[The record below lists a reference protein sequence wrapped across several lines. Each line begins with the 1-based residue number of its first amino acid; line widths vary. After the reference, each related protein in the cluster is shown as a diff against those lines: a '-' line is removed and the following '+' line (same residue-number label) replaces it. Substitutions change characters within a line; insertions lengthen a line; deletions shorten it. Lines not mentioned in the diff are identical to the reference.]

1 MANPQDELEALRAQV
16 ASLTA
21 RVHRLEQSARIE
33 PQPTSGTTAAATP
46 PISPSPIQGATAEQP
61 PISVSREDTERRAF
75 PMQPPQPPM
84 PRIPARPDAAVP
96 KFAQAAQRS
105 SEDMEGTIGKLWLNR
120 IGIIAIL
127 IGVAY
132 FLKYAFDSGW
142 IGPGGRVAIGL
153 LAGIAVV
160 VWSEAFRRKGSV
172 AFSYSLK
179 AIGIGIL
186 YLSLWAAS
194 QYFHLIPSSV
204 AFVAMIL
211 VTASTITLALTQD
224 AEILAV
230 YAMIGGFS
238 TPAMVSTGENHEI
251 VLFSYVALLDLAVL
265 AMVAMKPWRRIVWGA
280 LLGTAIMYI
289 GWAAEFYDSSERTV
303 TVLFASA
310 FFAIFAMIPLLTPL
324 TRSRWHRGFS
334 ITLTALPLVNGA
346 AFFLA
351 LFAMYDR
358 ESVTLT
364 WYALALAAVY
374 LLLSSQFKRRVDSEP
389 EVVKTVNLLHV
400 AVAIVFITIAI
411 PLKLDAYWITIGW
424 LVESAVLLFVGVK
437 SDAHFLR
444 IFAGCTLALG
454 VCRLLFFDNFHTETL
469 VFNARFATFLVAIA
483 IMAGIVAAG
492 ERYGSESEMP
502 FVKLA
507 GIALNLLALVAL
519 TSEANDYFN
528 RQIMELYR
536 HRTVTA
542 YEAARQLEI
551 ARDFSF
557 SAIWILYGAA
567 LMVIGFWKR
576 SAFIRWQAM
585 VLVAVTIGK
594 VFLYDSRELQQI
606 YRILSFIALGV
617 MLMTIS
623 YAYHRDWFK
632 LSPRRR
638 DGGAEQETSA

>member
-21 RVHRLEQSARIE
+21 RVHRLEQSARTQ
-33 PQPTSGTTAAATP
+33 PQVTEAVATP
-46 PISPSPIQGATAEQP
+46 PAITRTPEQP
-61 PISVSREDTERRAF
+61 PITVSREDTARQAT
-75 PMQPPQPPM
+75 PTPPPPM
-84 PRIPARPDAAVP
+84 PLPLHVPPRPNVAAP
-96 KFAQAAQRS
+96 KIAHPTPRS
-105 SEDMEGTIGKLWLNR
+105 SESLEGTIGKLWLNR
-120 IGIIAIL
+120 IGIVAIL

-160 VWSEAFRRKGSV
+160 VWSESFRSKGSA

-179 AIGIGIL
+179 AVGIGIL

-194 QYFHLIPSSV
+194 QYFHLIPASV

-238 TPAMVSTGENHEI
+238 TPGLVSTGENHEI
-251 VLFSYVALLDLAVL
+251 VLFSYVVLLDLAIL
-265 AMVAMKPWRRIVWGA
+265 AMVAFKPWRRIVWGA
-280 LLGTAIMYI
+280 MLGTAVMYV
-289 GWAAEFYDSSERTV
+289 GWSAEYYDSSERTV
-303 TVLFASA
+303 TVLFASI
-310 FFAIFAMIPLLTPL
+310 FFAIFALAPLLTPL
-324 TRSRWHRGFS
+324 SHSRWHSGMS
-334 ITLTALPLVNGA
+334 ITLMLLPLVNGA
-346 AFFLA
+346 GYFLA
-351 LFAMYDR
+351 LFVMYDR
-358 ESVTLT
+358 ETVTLT

-374 LLLSSQFKRRVDSEP
+374 LVLSSQFKRRVDSDP
-389 EVVKTVNLLHV
+389 NVVKTVNLLHV
-400 AVAIVFITIAI
+400 AVAIAFITVAI
-411 PLKLDAYWITIGW
+411 PLKLDAHWITIGW
-424 LVESAVLLFVGVK
+424 LIESAVLLFVAVK

-454 VCRLLFFDNFHTETL
+454 VCRLLFFDNFNVQTL
-469 VFNARFATFLVAIA
+469 IFNARFATFLVAIA
-483 IMAGIVAAG
+483 ILAGIVAAG
-492 ERYGSESEMP
+492 EHYGSEREMP

-507 GIALNLLALVAL
+507 GIALNVLALVAL
-519 TSEANDYFN
+519 TSEANGYFS
-528 RQIMELYR
+528 RQITAIYQ
-536 HRTVTA
+536 HRNM
-542 YEAARQLEI
+542 YEATRQLEI

-585 VLVAVTIGK
+585 VLLAVTIGK

-617 MLMTIS
+617 MLMAVS

-632 LSPRRR
+632 LSPRKSGRT
-638 DGGAEQETSA
+638 EQETA

>member
-33 PQPTSGTTAAATP
+33 PQITSGTTAATAPPPGP
-46 PISPSPIQGATAEQP
+46 PITRSPAEQT
-61 PISVSREDTERRAF
+61 PINISREDTERREF
-75 PMQPPQPPM
+75 PLQPPPPM
-84 PRIPARPDAAVP
+84 PQIPARPNVAAP
-96 KFAQAAQRS
+96 NSTQAAQYS
-105 SEDMEGTIGKLWLNR
+105 PENLEGTIGKLWLNR
-120 IGIIAIL
+120 IGIVAIL

-153 LAGIAVV
+153 IAGIAVV
-160 VWSEAFRRKGSV
+160 VWSEAFRRKGSA

-179 AIGIGIL
+179 AVGIGIL

-194 QYFHLIPSSV
+194 QYFHLVPASV

-238 TPAMVSTGENHEI
+238 TPALVSTGENHEI
-251 VLFSYVALLDLAVL
+251 ILFSYVLLLDLAIL
-265 AMVAMKPWRRIVWGA
+265 AMVSFKPWRRIVWGA
-280 LLGTAIMYI
+280 MLGTAIMYI
-289 GWAAEFYDSSERTV
+289 GWAAQFYDSSERPV

-310 FFAIFAMIPLLTPL
+310 FFAVFALVPLLTPL
-324 TRSRWHRGFS
+324 TRSRWHRGMS
-334 ITLTALPLVNGA
+334 ITLTLLPLVNGA

-358 ESVTLT
+358 ETITLT

-374 LLLSSQFKRRVDSEP
+374 LLLSSQFKRRVGSEP
-389 EVVKTVNLLHV
+389 DVAKTVSLLHV
-400 AVAIVFITIAI
+400 AVAIAFITIAI
-411 PLKLDAYWITIGW
+411 PLKLDAHWITIGW
-424 LVESAVLLFVGVK
+424 LIESAVLLFVAVK
-437 SDAHFLR
+437 SEAHFLR

-454 VCRLLFFDNFHTETL
+454 VCRLLFIDNFHVQTL

-492 ERYGSESEMP
+492 ERFASEREMP

-507 GIALNLLALVAL
+507 GIALNLLALWAL
-519 TSEANDYFN
+519 TLEANDYFQ
-528 RQIMELYR
+528 RQMNALYLR
-536 HRTVTA
+536 NYPWANLRDL
-542 YEAARQLEI
+542 QI
-551 ARDFSF
+551 GRDFIF
-557 SAIWILYGAA
+557 SAIWIVYGAA
-567 LMVIGFWKR
+567 LMVVGFWKR
-576 SAFIRWQAM
+576 TAFIRWQAI
-585 VLVAVTIGK
+585 VLLAVTIGK
-594 VFLYDSRELQQI
+594 VFLYDSRELQQV
-606 YRILSFIALGV
+606 YRILSFIGLGV
-617 MLMTIS
+617 ALMAIS

-632 LSPRRR
+632 LSPRKS
-638 DGGAEQETSA
+638 GSGQETSS

>member
-1 MANPQDELEALRAQV
+1 MANPQDELEVLRAQM

-33 PQPTSGTTAAATP
+33 PQTISGTAATP
-46 PISPSPIQGATAEQP
+46 TPPPP
-61 PISVSREDTERRAF
+61 PITRAPAEEVQIRILREEAERG
-75 PMQPPQPPM
+75 PVPPPPM
-84 PRIPARPDAAVP
+84 PNMPPRPNVAVP
-96 KFAQAAQRS
+96 KFAQVEQRS
-105 SEDMEGTIGKLWLNR
+105 SEDLEGTIGKLWLNR
-120 IGIIAIL
+120 IGIVAIL

-132 FLKYAFDSGW
+132 FLKYAFDIGW
-142 IGPGGRVAIGL
+142 IGKQGRVAIGL

-160 VWSEAFRRKGSV
+160 VWSESFRRKGSA

-179 AIGIGIL
+179 AVGIGIL

-194 QYFHLIPSSV
+194 QYFHLVPASA

-238 TPAMVSTGENHEI
+238 TPALVSTGENHEI
-251 VLFSYVALLDLAVL
+251 ILFSYVLLLDLAIL
-265 AMVAMKPWRRIVWGA
+265 AMVAYKPWRRIVWGA
-280 LLGTAIMYI
+280 MLGTGVMYI
-289 GWAAEFYDSSERTV
+289 GWAAQFYDSSERAV

-310 FFAIFAMIPLLTPL
+310 FFAVFALVPLLTPL
-324 TRSRWHRGFS
+324 TRSRWHPGMS
-334 ITLTALPLVNGA
+334 ITLTLLPLVNGGA
-346 AFFLA
+346 YFLA
-351 LFAMYDR
+351 LYAMYDR
-358 ESVTLT
+358 ETVTLT

-374 LLLSSQFKRRVDSEP
+374 LLLSSQFRRRVDSEP
-389 EVVKTVNLLHV
+389 DVVKTVNLLHV
-400 AVAIVFITIAI
+400 AVAITFITVAI
-411 PLKLDAYWITIGW
+411 PLKLDAHWITIGW
-424 LVESAVLLFVGVK
+424 LIESAVLLFVGVK

-454 VCRLLFFDNFHTETL
+454 VCRLLFFDNFHTQTL

-492 ERYGSESEMP
+492 ERYGSEREMP

-507 GIALNLLALVAL
+507 GVALNLLALVAL
-519 TSEANDYFN
+519 TGEANDYFT
-528 RQIMELYR
+528 R
-536 HRTVTA
+536 HIAET
-542 YEAARQLEI
+542 YQQHNMYAASRQLEI
-551 ARDFSF
+551 VRDFSF
-557 SAIWILYGAA
+557 SAIWIVYGAA
-567 LMVIGFWKR
+567 LMIIGFWKR

-585 VLVAVTIGK
+585 VLLAVTIGK

-617 MLMTIS
+617 MLMAIS

-632 LSPRRR
+632 LSPKKSA
-638 DGGAEQETSA
+638 GGTEQETSA

>member
-21 RVHRLEQSARIE
+21 RVHRLEQSAHIE
-33 PQPTSGTTAAATP
+33 PQVISGTPAASTP
-46 PISPSPIQGATAEQP
+46 PPPPIARSAAEQTP
-61 PISVSREDTERRAF
+61 VNVSREDAERRAF
-75 PMQPPQPPM
+75 PTQPPPPPM
-84 PRIPARPDAAVP
+84 PRIPAKPDMATP
-96 KFAQAAQRS
+96 KFGQAANHS
-105 SEDMEGTIGKLWLNR
+105 SEDLEGTIGKLWLNR
-120 IGIIAIL
+120 IGIVAIL

-179 AIGIGIL
+179 AVGIGIL

-194 QYFHLIPSSV
+194 QYFHLIPAGV
-204 AFVAMIL
+204 AFAAMIL
-211 VTASTITLALTQD
+211 VTASTITLALAQD

-238 TPAMVSTGENHEI
+238 TPALVSTGENHEI
-251 VLFSYVALLDLAVL
+251 VLFSYVCLLDLAIL
-265 AMVAMKPWRRIVWGA
+265 AMVSFKPWRRIVWGA
-280 LLGTAIMYI
+280 MLGTGVMYI
-289 GWAAEFYDSSERTV
+289 GWAAQYYDSSERQV
-303 TVLFASA
+303 TVSFASA
-310 FFAIFAMIPLLTPL
+310 FFAIFAMVPLLTPL
-324 TRSRWHRGFS
+324 TRSRWHSGVS

-358 ESVTLT
+358 ETVTLT

-374 LLLSSQFKRRVDSEP
+374 LLLSSQFKRRIDSEP
-389 EVVKTVNLLHV
+389 DVVKTINLVHV
-400 AVAIVFITIAI
+400 AVAIAFITIAI
-411 PLKLDAYWITIGW
+411 PLKLDAHWITIGW
-424 LVESAVLLFVGVK
+424 LIESAVLLFVAVK

-492 ERYGSESEMP
+492 ERYASEKEMP

-519 TSEANDYFN
+519 TSEANDYFS
-528 RQIMELYR
+528 RQIAQLYR
-536 HRTVTA
+536 QRDMYLAT
-542 YEAARQLEI
+542 RQLEI

-557 SAIWILYGAA
+557 SAIWIVYGAG
-567 LMVIGFWKR
+567 LMIAGFWKR

-585 VLVAVTIGK
+585 VLLAVTIGK

-617 MLMTIS
+617 MLMAIS

-632 LSPRRR
+632 LSPRKS
-638 DGGAEQETSA
+638 GGAGQETSS

>member
-1 MANPQDELEALRAQV
+1 MANPQDELEVLRAQV

-21 RVHRLEQSARIE
+21 RVHRLEESARIE
-33 PQPTSGTTAAATP
+33 PQTTSGIPTAAPP
-46 PISPSPIQGATAEQP
+46 PITRSSAEQP
-61 PISVSREDTERRAF
+61 PISVSREDTERRTF
-75 PMQPPQPPM
+75 PLQPPPPPM
-84 PRIPARPDAAVP
+84 PQIPVRPSVAA
-96 KFAQAAQRS
+96 ATSYS
-105 SEDMEGTIGKLWLNR
+105 SENLEGTIGKLWLNR
-120 IGIIAIL
+120 IGIVAIL

-153 LAGIAVV
+153 IAGIAVV
-160 VWSEAFRRKGSV
+160 VWSEVFLRKGSV

-179 AIGIGIL
+179 AVGIGIL

-194 QYFHLIPSSV
+194 QYFHLIPASA

-238 TPAMVSTGENHEI
+238 TPALVSTGENHEI
-251 VLFSYVALLDLAVL
+251 ILFSYVLLLDLAIL
-265 AMVAMKPWRRIVWGA
+265 AMVSFKPWRRIVWGA
-280 LLGTAIMYI
+280 MLGTAIMYI
-289 GWAAEFYDSSERTV
+289 GWAAQFYDSSERQV

-310 FFAIFAMIPLLTPL
+310 FFAVFALVPLLTPL
-324 TRSRWHRGFS
+324 TRSRWHRGMS
-334 ITLTALPLVNGA
+334 ITLTLLPLVNGA

-351 LFAMYDR
+351 LFVVYER
-358 ESVTLT
+358 ETVTLT
-364 WYALALAAVY
+364 WYALALAVVY
-374 LLLSSQFKRRVDSEP
+374 LLLSSQFKRRVGSEP
-389 EVVKTVNLLHV
+389 DVVKTINLIHV
-400 AVAIVFITIAI
+400 AAAIAFITIAI
-411 PLKLDAYWITIGW
+411 PLKLDAHWITIGW
-424 LVESAVLLFVGVK
+424 LIESAVLLFVAVK
-437 SDAHFLR
+437 SEAHFLR

-492 ERYGSESEMP
+492 ERYGSEREMP

-507 GIALNLLALVAL
+507 GIALNVLALVAL

-528 RQIMELYR
+528 RQIAGTYQHHAM
-536 HRTVTA
+536 
-542 YEAARQLEI
+542 YEAMRQLEI

-557 SAIWILYGAA
+557 SAIWIVYGAA
-567 LMVIGFWKR
+567 LMIAGFWKR

-585 VLVAVTIGK
+585 VLLAVTIGK

-617 MLMTIS
+617 MLMAVS

-632 LSPRRR
+632 LSPRKS
-638 DGGAEQETSA
+638 GSSGAGQESST

>member
-21 RVHRLEQSARIE
+21 RVHRLEQSSGIE
-33 PQPTSGTTAAATP
+33 PQFSAPTP
-46 PISPSPIQGATAEQP
+46 PPPP
-61 PISVSREDTERRAF
+61 PIATSPAEEARIKILREEAERGAL
-75 PMQPPQPPM
+75 PSQPTLPPPPM
-84 PRIPARPDAAVP
+84 PHIPPRPNVAAP
-96 KFAQAAQRS
+96 KFTQAAQRS
-105 SEDMEGTIGKLWLNR
+105 SESLEGTIGKLWLNR
-120 IGIIAIL
+120 IGIVAIL

-153 LAGIAVV
+153 IAGIAVL
-160 VWSEAFRRKGSV
+160 VWSESFRRKGSA

-179 AIGIGIL
+179 AVGIGIL

-194 QYFHLIPSSV
+194 QYFHLVPASV

-238 TPAMVSTGENHEI
+238 TPALVSTGENHEI
-251 VLFSYVALLDLAVL
+251 ILFSYVLLLDLAIL
-265 AMVAMKPWRRIVWGA
+265 AMVAFKPWRRIVWGA
-280 LLGTAIMYI
+280 MLGTAVMYV
-289 GWAAEFYDSSERTV
+289 GWWAQYYDASERAV

-310 FFAIFAMIPLLTPL
+310 FFAVFAMVPLLTPL
-324 TRSRWHRGFS
+324 TRSRWHSGMS
-334 ITLTALPLVNGA
+334 ITLMLLPLMNGA
-346 AFFLA
+346 AYFLA

-358 ESVTLT
+358 ETVTLT

-374 LLLSSQFKRRVDSEP
+374 LVLSSQFRRRVGSDP
-389 EVVKTVNLLHV
+389 AVVKTVSLLHV
-400 AVAIVFITIAI
+400 AAAIAFITIAV
-411 PLKLDAYWITIGW
+411 PLKLDAHWITIGW
-424 LVESAVLLFVGVK
+424 LIESAVLLFVAVK
-437 SDAHFLR
+437 SEAHFLR

-454 VCRLLFFDNFHTETL
+454 VCRLLFIDNFNVQTL

-492 ERYGSESEMP
+492 ERFASAREMP

-507 GIALNLLALVAL
+507 GIALNVLALVAL
-519 TSEANDYFN
+519 TSEADGYFS
-528 RQIMELYR
+528 RQIAATYQ
-536 HRTVTA
+536 HRNMYETV
-542 YEAARQLEI
+542 RQLEI

-557 SAIWILYGAA
+557 SAIWIVYGAG
-567 LMVIGFWKR
+567 LMVAGFWKR

-585 VLVAVTIGK
+585 VLLAVTIGK
-594 VFLYDSRELQQI
+594 VFIYDSRELQQI

-617 MLMTIS
+617 MLMAIS

-632 LSPRRR
+632 LSPRKT
-638 DGGAEQETSA
+638 GPTEQETAS

>member
-33 PQPTSGTTAAATP
+33 PQVTSGTAVAPAP
-46 PISPSPIQGATAEQP
+46 PTLPITRAPAEEARIRVLREEAERGTVP
-61 PISVSREDTERRAF
+61 P
-75 PMQPPQPPM
+75 PPPM
-84 PRIPARPDAAVP
+84 PHIPPRPDIAAP
-96 KFAQAAQRS
+96 KFAQTAQRS
-105 SEDMEGTIGKLWLNR
+105 SESLEGTIGKLWLNR
-120 IGIIAIL
+120 IGIVAIL

-153 LAGIAVV
+153 IAGIAVV
-160 VWSEAFRRKGSV
+160 VWSESFRRKGSA

-179 AIGIGIL
+179 AVGIGIL

-194 QYFHLIPSSV
+194 QYFHLVPASV

-238 TPAMVSTGENHEI
+238 TPALVSTGENHEI
-251 VLFSYVALLDLAVL
+251 ILFSYVLLLDVAIL
-265 AMVAMKPWRRIVWGA
+265 AMVAFKPWRRIVWGA
-280 LLGTAIMYI
+280 MLGTTVMYI
-289 GWAAEFYDSSERTV
+289 GWGASFYDGSERTV

-310 FFAIFAMIPLLTPL
+310 FFAVFALVPLLTPL
-324 TRSRWHRGFS
+324 TRSRWHRGMS
-334 ITLTALPLVNGA
+334 ITLMLLPLVNGA
-346 AFFLA
+346 AYFLA

-358 ESVTLT
+358 EVTTLT
-364 WYALALAAVY
+364 WYALALAAIY
-374 LLLSSQFKRRVDSEP
+374 LMLSSQFRRRVGSEP
-389 EVVKTVNLLHV
+389 DVVKTVNLLHV
-400 AVAIVFITIAI
+400 AAAVAFITIAI
-411 PLKLDAYWITIGW
+411 PLKLDAHWITIGW
-424 LVESAVLLFVGVK
+424 LIESAVLLFVAVK
-437 SDAHFLR
+437 SEAHFLR

-454 VCRLLFFDNFHTETL
+454 VCRLLFFDNFRTETL
-469 VFNARFATFLVAIA
+469 VLNARFATFMVAIA

-492 ERYGSESEMP
+492 ERFASEREMP

-519 TSEANDYFN
+519 TSEANDYFT
-528 RQIMELYR
+528 RQIAAVYH
-536 HRTVTA
+536 HRNM
-542 YEAARQLEI
+542 YEATTQLEI

-557 SAIWILYGAA
+557 SAIWIVYGAA
-567 LMVIGFWKR
+567 LMIAGFWKR

-585 VLVAVTIGK
+585 VLLAATIGK
-594 VFLYDSRELQQI
+594 VFIYDSRHLEQI

-617 MLMTIS
+617 MLMAVS

-632 LSPRRR
+632 LSPRKS
-638 DGGAEQETSA
+638 GGAEQETSA

>member
-21 RVHRLEQSARIE
+21 RVHRLEQSAHIE
-33 PQPTSGTTAAATP
+33 PQVISGTPAASTP
-46 PISPSPIQGATAEQP
+46 PPPPITRSAAEQT
-61 PISVSREDTERRAF
+61 PISVSREDTDRGAF
-75 PMQPPQPPM
+75 PTQPPPPPM
-84 PRIPARPDAAVP
+84 PRIPAKPDMASP
-96 KFAQAAQRS
+96 KFGQAVSHS
-105 SEDMEGTIGKLWLNR
+105 SEDLEGTIGKLWLNR
-120 IGIIAIL
+120 IGIVAIL

-179 AIGIGIL
+179 AVGIGIL

-194 QYFHLIPSSV
+194 QYFHLIPAGV
-204 AFVAMIL
+204 AFAAMIL

-238 TPAMVSTGENHEI
+238 TPALVSTGENHEI
-251 VLFSYVALLDLAVL
+251 VLFSYVCLLDLAIL
-265 AMVAMKPWRRIVWGA
+265 AMVSFKPWRRIVWGA
-280 LLGTAIMYI
+280 MLGTAIMYI
-289 GWAAEFYDSSERTV
+289 GWGAQYYDSSERQV

-310 FFAIFAMIPLLTPL
+310 FFAIFAMVPLLTPL
-324 TRSRWHRGFS
+324 TRSRWHSGFS
-334 ITLTALPLVNGA
+334 ITLMALPLVNGA

-358 ESVTLT
+358 ETVTLT

-374 LLLSSQFKRRVDSEP
+374 LLLSSQFKRRIDSEP
-389 EVVKTVNLLHV
+389 DVVKTINLVHV
-400 AVAIVFITIAI
+400 AVAIAFITIAI
-411 PLKLDAYWITIGW
+411 PLKLDAHWITIGW
-424 LVESAVLLFVGVK
+424 LIESAVLLFVAVK

-492 ERYGSESEMP
+492 ERYASEKEMP

-519 TSEANDYFN
+519 TSEANDYFS
-528 RQIMELYR
+528 RQIAQLYR
-536 HRTVTA
+536 QRDMYLAT
-542 YEAARQLEI
+542 RQLEI

-557 SAIWILYGAA
+557 SAIWIVYGAG
-567 LMVIGFWKR
+567 LMIAGFWKR

-585 VLVAVTIGK
+585 VLLAVTIGK

-617 MLMTIS
+617 MLMAIS

-632 LSPRRR
+632 LSPRKSG
-638 DGGAEQETSA
+638 GGAEQETSS

>member
-21 RVHRLEQSARIE
+21 RVHRLEQSARTQ
-33 PQPTSGTTAAATP
+33 PQVTEAAATP
-46 PISPSPIQGATAEQP
+46 PAITRTPEQP
-61 PISVSREDTERRAF
+61 PITVSREDTARQAT
-75 PMQPPQPPM
+75 PTPPPPM
-84 PRIPARPDAAVP
+84 PLPLHVPPRPNVAAP
-96 KFAQAAQRS
+96 KIAHPTPRS
-105 SEDMEGTIGKLWLNR
+105 SESLEGTIGKLWLNR
-120 IGIIAIL
+120 IGIVAIL

-160 VWSEAFRRKGSV
+160 VWSESFRSKGSA

-179 AIGIGIL
+179 AVGIGIL

-194 QYFHLIPSSV
+194 QYFHLIPASV

-238 TPAMVSTGENHEI
+238 TPGLVSTGENHEI
-251 VLFSYVALLDLAVL
+251 VLFSYVVLLDLAIL
-265 AMVAMKPWRRIVWGA
+265 AMVAFKPWRRIVWGA
-280 LLGTAIMYI
+280 MLGTAVMYV
-289 GWAAEFYDSSERTV
+289 GWSAEYYDSSERTV
-303 TVLFASA
+303 TVLFASI
-310 FFAIFAMIPLLTPL
+310 FFAIFALAPLLTPL
-324 TRSRWHRGFS
+324 SHSRWHSGMS
-334 ITLTALPLVNGA
+334 ITLMLLPLVNGA
-346 AFFLA
+346 GYFLA
-351 LFAMYDR
+351 LFVMYDR
-358 ESVTLT
+358 ETVTLT

-374 LLLSSQFKRRVDSEP
+374 LVLSSQFKRRVDSDP
-389 EVVKTVNLLHV
+389 NVVKTVNLLHV
-400 AVAIVFITIAI
+400 AVAIAFITVAI
-411 PLKLDAYWITIGW
+411 PLKLDAHWITIGW
-424 LVESAVLLFVGVK
+424 LIESAVLLFVAVK

-454 VCRLLFFDNFHTETL
+454 VCRLLFFDNFNVQTL
-469 VFNARFATFLVAIA
+469 IFNARFATFLVAIA
-483 IMAGIVAAG
+483 ILAGIVAAG
-492 ERYGSESEMP
+492 EHYGSEREMP

-507 GIALNLLALVAL
+507 GIALNVLALVAL
-519 TSEANDYFN
+519 TSEANGYFS
-528 RQIMELYR
+528 RQITAIYQ
-536 HRTVTA
+536 HRNM
-542 YEAARQLEI
+542 YEATRQLEI

-585 VLVAVTIGK
+585 VLLAVTIGK

-617 MLMTIS
+617 MLMAVS

-632 LSPRRR
+632 LSPRKSGRT
-638 DGGAEQETSA
+638 EQETA